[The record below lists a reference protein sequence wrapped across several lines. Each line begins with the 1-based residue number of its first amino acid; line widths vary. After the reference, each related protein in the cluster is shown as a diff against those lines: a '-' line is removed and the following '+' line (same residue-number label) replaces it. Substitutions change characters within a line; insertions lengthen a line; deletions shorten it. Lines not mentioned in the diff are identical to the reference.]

1 MPLVRIWQ
9 VEEILLFHPLGLLRC
24 NDASKPAE
32 SKTKLATNS
41 GGHVSSAPPP
51 NEMAFRVLRLEQQ
64 LESYQ
69 RLHAEEL
76 ENLRR
81 AVQELKEQVLA
92 FAAREESVRIADE
105 NKED

>member
-1 MPLVRIWQ
+1 M
-9 VEEILLFHPLGLLRC
+9 
-24 NDASKPAE
+24 
-32 SKTKLATNS
+32 T
-41 GGHVSSAPPP
+41 SAQPP

-76 ENLRR
+76 ENIRR

-92 FAAREESVRIADE
+92 FAAREESARAEE
-105 NKED
+105 NKTD